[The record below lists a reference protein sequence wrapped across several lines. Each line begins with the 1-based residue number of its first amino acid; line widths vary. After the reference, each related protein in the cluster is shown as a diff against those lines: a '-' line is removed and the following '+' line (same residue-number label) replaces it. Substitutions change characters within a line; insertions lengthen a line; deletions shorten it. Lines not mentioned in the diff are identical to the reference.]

1 MNREE
6 LVAEMRSLVSKDGE
20 FTSEESTRFDE
31 CRNALEALNTATETT
46 EVPDASADTE
56 VEETRASVPTSFQ
69 IKENM
74 ENRNFSIGGV
84 LADLVNGK
92 QAEGFAAEVMQESRN
107 RAASAGVHT
116 TGDITFDPSVIAEMR
131 AAGDFQADSAVSGE
145 AAGST
150 VGTDIASAIYTLRPK
165 SIFDR
170 LGVTRLTGLR
180 GDLNL
185 PVGAAAVAAT
195 ATEVGAANQAASS
208 FAANTLTPTRIAAM
222 LTVSGQLMKQ
232 SDVNID
238 AFLMGDLMRAVGQAQ
253 DEYFTAALYGALTAT
268 DGTDVTLPN
277 VLAEME
283 ADLNA
288 SGARRENAEIVMS
301 ADVAKLFRTSPM
313 VTNVNAIADAN
324 GIIGY
329 NNVISSLATD
339 STDGDFIV
347 MGDFS
352 DFVIGEWG
360 GLDLKVD
367 TNTLAHQDQVRLI
380 ANTHVDATLR
390 QTGNY
395 SAYYN
400 VGEVTP

>member
-1 MNREE
+1 
-6 LVAEMRSLVSKDGE
+6 MRSLMEGE
-20 FTSEESTRFDE
+20 FTSEKADRFVE
-31 CRNALEALNTATETT
+31 VRNAYEALISENNA
-46 EVPDASADTE
+46 EVVDASADTE
-56 VEETRASVPTSFQ
+56 VEETRASETTTFQ
-69 IKENM
+69 IQKTM

-84 LADLVNGK
+84 LADIVNGK
-92 QAEGFAAEVMQESRN
+92 TVEGFNAEVMQESRN
-107 RAASAGVHT
+107 RAFNSGINT
-116 TGDITFDPSVIAEMR
+116 SGDITFDPAVLAEMR
-131 AAGDFQADSAVSGE
+131 AAGDFQADSAVAGE
-145 AAGST
+145 AGGAT
-150 VGTDIASAIYTLRPK
+150 IGTDIASAMYTLRPH
-165 SIFDR
+165 SIFDK

-185 PVGAAAVAAT
+185 PVGVGAVAAE
-195 ATEVGAANQAASS
+195 ATEVAAANQSASS
-208 FAANTLTPTRIAAM
+208 FAANTLTPQRIAAM

-253 DEYFTAALYGALTAT
+253 DAYFVKALYGGLTAV
-268 DGTDVTLPN
+268 DGTDVALGD

-283 ADLNA
+283 ADLNGAGA
-288 SGARRENAEIVMS
+288 SRDRAEIVMA
-301 ADVAKLFRTSPM
+301 ADVAKLFRTSPL
-313 VTNVNAIADAN
+313 VANVNAIADAN

-352 DFVIGEWG
+352 DFVIGQWG

-367 TNTLAHQDQVRLI
+367 TNTLAHLDQVRLI

-390 QTGNY
+390 QAGNY
-395 SAYYN
+395 SAYIN